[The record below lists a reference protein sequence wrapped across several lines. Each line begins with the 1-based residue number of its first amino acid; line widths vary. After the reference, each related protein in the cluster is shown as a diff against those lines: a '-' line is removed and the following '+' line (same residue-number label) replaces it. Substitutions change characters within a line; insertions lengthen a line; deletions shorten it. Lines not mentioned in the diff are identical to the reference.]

1 MKLVAAQKIVDWSSA
16 FEHVSAWKAQGNR
29 VVFTNGCFDILH
41 LGHVDYLEKAR
52 ALGDKLVVGLNTDAS
67 VKRQEKSPERPIND
81 EYSRARLLASLF
93 FVDLVVLFD
102 EQTPY
107 DIIAYLQPDVLVK
120 GDDYAVEN
128 IIGANIV
135 IKNGGVVKTVP
146 LVQGYS
152 TTKIVNKIKNLN

>member
-1 MKLVAAQKIVDWSSA
+1 
-16 FEHVSAWKAQGNR
+16 
-29 VVFTNGCFDILH
+29 
-41 LGHVDYLEKAR
+41 
-52 ALGDKLVVGLNTDAS
+52 
-67 VKRQEKSPERPIND
+67 
-81 EYSRARLLASLF
+81 
-93 FVDLVVLFD
+93 VLFD

-107 DIIAYLQPDVLVK
+107 DIIAYLQPNVLVK

>member
-1 MKLVAAQKIVDWSSA
+1 LKLVAAEKIVDWSSA

-107 DIIAYLQPDVLVK
+107 DIIAYLQPNVLVK

>member
-1 MKLVAAQKIVDWSSA
+1 MKLVAAEKIVDWSSA

-107 DIIAYLQPDVLVK
+107 DIIAYLQPNVLVK